1 MPDQE
6 GVKLINKT
14 RFMTQDSTTPEE
26 QPKVGKST
34 LVDTENLQVI
44 PNDSTLGN
52 TKISSPENPEATG
65 QELVNKTV
73 NNNPSHQSYDVQHP
87 SEPSQRII
95 NIMMAEISKAT
106 ADDV

>member
-1 MPDQE
+1 
-6 GVKLINKT
+6 
-14 RFMTQDSTTPEE
+14 MTQGSNTPEE

-34 LVDTENLQVI
+34 LVDTDNLQVT
-44 PNDSTLGN
+44 PNDSNLVN
-52 TKISSPENPEATG
+52 TKGSSPENPEATG